1 MSSSIDSKKRILN
14 QSKQE
19 QSEQNEADWVM
30 LSLTPQSP
38 NPISIPNSP
47 LSPTSNI
54 ANIANISNISNI
66 SNLDLQ
72 YTPNSESQHIGWI
85 KNTGTI
91 PFWLKWMY
99 LSQISSRR

>member
-54 ANIANISNISNI
+54 ANI

-72 YTPNSESQHIGWI
+72 YTPKSESQHIGWI

>member
-54 ANIANISNISNI
+54 ANIAN
-66 SNLDLQ
+66 LDLQ
-72 YTPNSESQHIGWI
+72 YTPKSESQHIGWI

>member
-14 QSKQE
+14 QSE
-19 QSEQNEADWVM
+19 QSEQNDQNETDWVM

-47 LSPTSNI
+47 FSPTS
-54 ANIANISNISNI
+54 NIANISNISNI
-66 SNLDLQ
+66 DLQ
-72 YTPNSESQHIGWI
+72 YTPKNESQHIGWI
-85 KNTGTI
+85 KHTGTI

>member
-54 ANIANISNISNI
+54 ANIANIA
-66 SNLDLQ
+66 NLDLQ
-72 YTPNSESQHIGWI
+72 YTPKSESQHIGWI

>member
-19 QSEQNEADWVM
+19 QSEQNETDWVM
-30 LSLTPQSP
+30 LSITPQSP

-47 LSPTSNI
+47 FSPTSKI
-54 ANIANISNISNI
+54 ANI
-66 SNLDLQ
+66 DLQ
-72 YTPNSESQHIGWI
+72 YTPKSESQHIGWI